1 MKTIICLLLLF
12 LISSPITIKLDY
24 YEGEGVIFPKE
35 YRNYNLGSPMPT
47 YTPTINQVIRAE
59 KIMHENYHIYEIM
72 IYDSLKLTG
81 KQDLKNSK
89 PKTFIKHF
97 RHYNRQYSGYLN
109 ENKDSLVCI
118 GLLNFKNKKRIK
130 PYFDDWKEE
139 IFLCS
144 GTFCQK
150 NFRLCKVN
158 LTTGKVVGI

>member
-12 LISSPITIKLDY
+12 TTPITIKLDY
-24 YEGEGVIFPKE
+24 YKGEGVIFPKE
-35 YRNYNLGSPMPT
+35 YRNYNLDSPMPT

-59 KIMHENYHIYEIM
+59 KIMHENYHNFEI
-72 IYDSLKLTG
+72 IIADSLKLTG
-81 KQDLKNSK
+81 KHDLKDSNS
-89 PKTFIKHF
+89 KTFIKHF
-97 RHYNRQYSGYLN
+97 RNYNRQYSGYLN
-109 ENKDSLVCI
+109 ENKDSLIFI

-144 GTFCQK
+144 GTFCKK
-150 NFRLCKVN
+150 NFKLCKVN